1 MMESVSISQE
11 ELDTLVKNN
20 SPKKNTTVRYTQFSK
35 DKLLKKI
42 QSCKKETETQIKC
55 QNVRLTQKEVDAV
68 LSLKK

>member
-11 ELDTLVKNN
+11 ELDTLVQNN
-20 SPKKNTTVRYTQFSK
+20 SSKKNTTVRYTQSSK
-35 DKLLKKI
+35 KKHLKKI
-42 QSCKKETETQIKC
+42 QSFKKETETQIKC